1 MPLWAAVER
10 ISEINACEQAVVIS
24 EFRFGSLWRKR
35 NRMKYE
41 NTQFKGILWET
52 KWLFSVQIYNGKRF
66 FENVQFRNV
75 HNIY

>member
-1 MPLWAAVER
+1 
-10 ISEINACEQAVVIS
+10 
-24 EFRFGSLWRKR
+24 
-35 NRMKYE
+35 MKYE